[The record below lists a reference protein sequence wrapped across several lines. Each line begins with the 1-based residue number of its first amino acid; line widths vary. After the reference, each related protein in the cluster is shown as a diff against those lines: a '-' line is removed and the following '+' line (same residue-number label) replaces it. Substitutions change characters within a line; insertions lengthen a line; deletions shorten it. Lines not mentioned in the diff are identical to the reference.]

1 MIPKLVSMIVLGI
14 IDVYVLVIVVY
25 CILTWFPEGNEKLVQ
40 VRDVLGKMCEPYLK
54 LFRKIIPAVGG
65 FDFSPIVAIL
75 VLQLIARVLF

>member
-1 MIPKLVSMIVLGI
+1 MIVLGI

-25 CILTWFPEGNEKLVQ
+25 CILTWFPDGNEKLVQ

-75 VLQLIARVLF
+75 VLQLIARLLF

>member
-25 CILTWFPEGNEKLVQ
+25 CILTWFPDGNEKLVQ

-75 VLQLIARVLF
+75 VLQLIARLLF